1 MADTFEE
8 HLCVLFNP
16 DRGVHTGERSPNRG
30 WKLMN
35 HTHATSQTLSGHKE
49 MPNSL
54 LILAPSELFVC
65 VSKSETWVQIKPW
78 HTPIL
83 VNPSVLSITSFYLH
97 GSKRLFFVVNFLIAV
112 FNYFG
117 TANYSVIYVKL
128 SLLWW
133 CSKRF
138 YHLVNNTRYYY
149 RLQRKST
156 LLWPTVLFQCQI
168 EQNGMTLWPTNN
180 HPLPTVHTVCKHG
193 IFFAS
198 APTMRGQQAK
208 RPIQCASH
216 KRKMK
221 SVYRIWSSEQSGRAA
236 GLLCRSSP
244 AVSLCVPF
252 NLLVAWK
259 GIHLYYI
266 CIPSTHQVERV

>member
-78 HTPIL
+78 HTPVL
-83 VNPSVLSITSFYLH
+83 VNPSALSITSFYLH

-138 YHLVNNTRYYY
+138 YDLVNNTRYYY

-156 LLWPTVLFQCQI
+156 LLWPTVLFQCQT

-180 HPLPTVHTVCKHG
+180 HPYQDYTLCVNTAFSLRQLRLCG
-193 IFFAS
+193 DN
-198 APTMRGQQAK
+198 
-208 RPIQCASH
+208 
-216 KRKMK
+216 KRKGQFNVLHTK
-221 SVYRIWSSEQSGRAA
+221 EKWNPFTGSDQVSKVAEPRASCVDQAQRCLSVS
-236 GLLCRSSP
+236 
-244 AVSLCVPF
+244 
-252 NLLVAWK
+252 
-259 GIHLYYI
+259 
-266 CIPSTHQVERV
+266 PSTSW